1 MRALIKF
8 VCIAFVVSQNVYAMK
23 TGTMSDQRVTI
34 ARLVQVGMSDAAAKY
49 ALTLGPKF
57 NSIKD
62 RSKHAGLAGDLLK
75 SRRDDSEIN
84 AITLRQLQESDMTAD
99 AEKFQH
105 IIIDSG
111 AAAASTPG
119 EPGAGP
125 ADVPVFDDVARARLA
140 SLEDA
145 MKSLLNAPSDAVVG
159 GRVGELE
166 TTLNDLANKLPSAV
180 YSQLQSIL
188 DELKKQVRVY
198 EANEERKRKA
208 REAKA
213 ADKREAARLEAK
225 RLEAE
230 KSRLAQEA
238 DVRIKAAEDARL
250 DKERQQSQRK
260 AQILAAQQEKAR
272 KDAEALAAQREES
285 ARKQAIEA
293 LAAKKE
299 IERQENER
307 RLAEEAA
314 RQASASV
321 IDRPS
326 AVTPT
331 TPTEIARAIV
341 ETFPGAPGQD
351 EMRKKLLR
359 LAEQESVAKQSRP
372 ESAAGPS
379 MPAGGPARPNF
390 EIMTPEELQNYL
402 SLVVGRDEQIDR
414 IMFIIDQPELE
425 QKFRDTLEQNFR
437 SQLFAA
443 KNELRSKRKK

>member
-1 MRALIKF
+1 MRTLIKF

-23 TGTMSDQRVTI
+23 IGAMSDQRVTI

-49 ALTLGPKF
+49 ARTLGPKF

-62 RSKHAGLAGDLLK
+62 RSKHVGLAEDLLK
-75 SRRDDSEIN
+75 SGRDDSEIN
-84 AITLRQLQESDMTAD
+84 AITLRQLRESDMTAD

-105 IIIDSG
+105 IIDSG

-145 MKSLLNAPSDAVVG
+145 MTSLLNAPSDAVIGV
-159 GRVGELE
+159 RVGELE

-198 EANEERKRKA
+198 EANEERKREA

-238 DVRIKAAEDARL
+238 YVRSKAAEEARL

-390 EIMTPEELQNYL
+390 EIMTPEGLQNYL
-402 SLVVGRDEQIDR
+402 SQVGRDEQIDR

>member
-23 TGTMSDQRVTI
+23 IGTMSDQRVTI

-49 ALTLGPKF
+49 ARTLGPKF

-62 RSKHAGLAGDLLK
+62 RSKHVGLAEDLLK
-75 SRRDDSEIN
+75 SGRDDSEIN
-84 AITLRQLQESDMTAD
+84 AITLRQLRESGMEDEAQR
-99 AEKFQH
+99 FQDT
-105 IIIDSG
+105 IGGG
-111 AAAASTPG
+111 ASAAPD
-119 EPGAGP
+119 EPEGGP
-125 ADVPVFDDVARARLA
+125 ADTTLIHAQVT
-140 SLEDA
+140 
-145 MKSLLNAPSDAVVG
+145 SLLEAMDTILHAPIDASIII
-159 GRVGELE
+159 RVNEFE
-166 TTLNDLANKLPSAV
+166 KILNELANRLPSAV

-402 SLVVGRDEQIDR
+402 SLG
-414 IMFIIDQPELE
+414 
-425 QKFRDTLEQNFR
+425 
-437 SQLFAA
+437 
-443 KNELRSKRKK
+443 